1 MFELGESLTPRYKIL
16 SKLGEGTFGRVL
28 ECADRE
34 TKRRVAIKII
44 RNVPK
49 YRDAAM
55 MEIEA
60 LGALAR
66 KDPKGAMR
74 CVQLLRW
81 FEYRGHVCM
90 VFECLGLSLFDFLH
104 KNRYRPFPLQ
114 TVRAFGRQLLE
125 AVAFMHS
132 LELTH
137 TDLKPENVLL
147 TNPSYSKVACPY
159 GSKSSYRIPK
169 SNTIKL
175 IDFGSATF
183 ERQHHS
189 RVVSTRHYRAPE
201 VILGLGWSYPC
212 DAWSI
217 GCILVELLTG
227 DALFQTHDNLE
238 HLAMMQQ
245 VLGRMDQSMAARC
258 DRAIGTEYFRD
269 FAAGGTPVSGGGRV
283 FKLDWPARD
292 GRSSLEGERAVRR
305 MRGLA
310 DMVSSVLGSAP
321 VSASNDLQDSCVDL
335 LRGLLRYDPSQRLT
349 AQQALAH
356 PFLRDEASPSNAGV
370 QKSAPAI
377 KQPSEQ
383 QQPHQPPKLPPHQPF
398 DASKPTPTQQQQQQQ
413 QQPQPQQQQ
422 QQQQQQRILPK
433 HKPPQPGDCGK
444 QLIATAQIQR
454 QVTRGQVTVAR
465 AHASAPALEGA
476 QDGASHAAKR
486 QRVDMGATGAAA
498 RSSVPAKAA
507 GDRAANCDAS
517 VAKAADDAAQKKRSR
532 SLAA

>member
-422 QQQQQQRILPK
+422 QQQQRQQQQQ
-433 HKPPQPGDCGK
+433 PQP
-444 QLIATAQIQR
+444 
-454 QVTRGQVTVAR
+454 
-465 AHASAPALEGA
+465 
-476 QDGASHAAKR
+476 
-486 QRVDMGATGAAA
+486 
-498 RSSVPAKAA
+498 
-507 GDRAANCDAS
+507 
-517 VAKAADDAAQKKRSR
+517 
-532 SLAA
+532 